1 MRDHNERKL
10 RMFAATAKRFI
21 RAADALVDA
30 RGRVLQ
36 TRAGMPSRTKAA
48 EKEEKASATYD
59 AAKAELMVWV
69 EDMGK
74 NTGK

>member
-21 RAADALVDA
+21 KAADAFVDA
-30 RGRVLQ
+30 QHRVHQ
-36 TRAGMPSRTKAA
+36 TDPGKPSHRKAV
-48 EKEEKASATYD
+48 ERQDRASAAYD